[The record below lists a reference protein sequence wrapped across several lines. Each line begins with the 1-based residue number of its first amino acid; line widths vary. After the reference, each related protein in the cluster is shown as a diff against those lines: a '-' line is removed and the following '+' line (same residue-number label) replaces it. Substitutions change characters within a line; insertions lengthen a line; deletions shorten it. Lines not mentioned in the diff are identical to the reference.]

1 MNETIKLIRF
11 SGMWIVSQVEE
22 IPETEFGDPDCVLKY
37 PYEVEGTCLG
47 VFPQHSRDREFIVRS
62 SEISLIADP
71 SDFLYKQYT
80 ELASQERAAL
90 IDEYQEIIDQQNS
103 IDPEYFEE

>member
-11 SGMWIVSQVEE
+11 SGIWIVSEIEE

-37 PYEVEGTCLG
+37 PYEISGNCLG
-47 VFPQHSRDREFIVRS
+47 PFPEHSREREFIIRS

-71 SDFLYKQYT
+71 SDFVYSQYREAVT
-80 ELASQERAAL
+80 QEKSITPAEL
-90 IDEYQEIIDQQNS
+90 
-103 IDPEYFEE
+103 FEE

>member
-11 SGMWIVSQVEE
+11 SGVWIVSGVEE
-22 IPETEFGDPDCVLKY
+22 IPDVEFGDPDCVLKY

-47 VFPQHSRDREFIVRS
+47 PFPAHSKDREFVVRS
-62 SEISLIADP
+62 SEISLLADP
-71 SDFLYKQYT
+71 SDFLYKQYVDLLF
-80 ELASQERAAL
+80 EERANS
-90 IDEYQEIIDQQNS
+90 INEPPEIIDDNS

>member
-11 SGMWIVSQVEE
+11 SGIWIVSEIEE
-22 IPETEFGDPDCVLKY
+22 IPEVEFGDPDCVLRY

-47 VFPQHSRDREFIVRS
+47 PFPQHSREREFIIRS

-71 SDFLYKQYT
+71 TDFLYNQYRGLVEIEKPAPT
-80 ELASQERAAL
+80 EEQF
-90 IDEYQEIIDQQNS
+90 DE
-103 IDPEYFEE
+103 

>member
-11 SGMWIVSQVEE
+11 DGVWIVSEIEE
-22 IPETEFGDPDCVLKY
+22 IPDVEFGDPDCVLKC

-47 VFPQHSRDREFIVRS
+47 PFPPYARDREFIVRS

-71 SDFLYKQYT
+71 TDFIYNQYRGLVDLEKPVPT
-80 ELASQERAAL
+80 
-90 IDEYQEIIDQQNS
+90 DEQI
-103 IDPEYFEE
+103 EE

>member
-11 SGMWIVSQVEE
+11 AGVWIVSQIEE
-22 IPETEFGDPDCVLKY
+22 IPDVEFGDPDCVLKY

-47 VFPQHSRDREFIVRS
+47 PFPLHSRDREFIVRS

-71 SDFLYKQYT
+71 SDFIYNQY
-80 ELASQERAAL
+80 RGL
-90 IDEYQEIIDQQNS
+90 IEMEK
-103 IDPEYFEE
+103 PVPTVEESEE